1 MTTFMDAFRDDR
13 TDRIFFGSDNC
24 FRRALQDDQ
33 SSASA
38 RWRVAFER
46 ATAEQIEALLK
57 AREADGW
64 DSVRGLADGEA
75 TRFPT
80 AIRGLCFATAGVL
93 QRSRDLIE
101 EAVKAFGE
109 LELAGNRNLYN
120 PVPPAQQE
128 IAGIRDLQN
137 GAGGDVEKLLAEF
150 TGSQDESIATAGW
163 MVADL
168 ASRPAADLRSVCTC
182 PVAYAWSESDASIL
196 RLLVRCLPSDQPR
209 ITPDLWPGGALLW
222 SVKED
227 TRIHISAGW
236 KSIAAVWEKLQ
247 PWCPGVRVSIGI
259 EEWSASEEL
268 PKPVLEGDSIQAATA
283 VAIWHAWSR
292 TVWSRTVSAAERRSE
307 IEKIDVRL
315 LDFDLDPLALVTA
328 ALRME
333 GASPATWELVRVKN
347 VRAKFQAAGRCGLQL
362 GLTARTKPGEAA
374 IELSGTKLTR
384 MDAGTYPEL
393 CEQMCLTSREVREYQ
408 KRNLAEWDLDFL
420 SAEEASALIAE
431 RDREQSEQES

>member
-1 MTTFMDAFRDDR
+1 MITMTTLIDAFRDYR
-13 TDRIFFGSDNC
+13 KDRIFFGSENC

-33 SSASA
+33 SSAS
-38 RWRVAFER
+38 RHWQGAFGQ
-46 ATAEQIEALLK
+46 ATAGQIEALLE
-57 AREADGW
+57 ARGADDW
-64 DSVRGLADGEA
+64 HSVRGLAEGEEK
-75 TRFPT
+75 RFPT
-80 AIRGLCFATAGVL
+80 AIRGLCFATAGLL
-93 QRSRDLIE
+93 QRNSVLIK
-101 EAVKAFGE
+101 EAIKAFGE
-109 LELAGNRNLYN
+109 LDLAGNRTVYS

-137 GAGGDVEKLLAEF
+137 GAGGDVQELLAEF

-182 PVAYAWSESDASIL
+182 PVAYAWSENNASIL
-196 RLLVRCLPSDQPR
+196 KLMVRCLPSGQPR
-209 ITPDLWPGGALLW
+209 IMPDLWPGGALLW
-222 SVKED
+222 SVSAIPGANI
-227 TRIHISAGW
+227 RAGW

-292 TVWSRTVSAAERRSE
+292 TVSTAKRRSE

-315 LDFDLDPLALVTA
+315 LDFDLDPLAIVTA

-333 GASPATWELVRVKN
+333 GASPVAWELVGVKN

-362 GLTARTKPGEAA
+362 GLTARAKPGEAA
-374 IELSGTKLTR
+374 IELSGTKLTP

>member
-1 MTTFMDAFRDDR
+1 MAF
-13 TDRIFFGSDNC
+13 S
-24 FRRALQDDQ
+24 
-33 SSASA
+33 
-38 RWRVAFER
+38 
-46 ATAEQIEALLK
+46 
-57 AREADGW
+57 
-64 DSVRGLADGEA
+64 
-75 TRFPT
+75 
-80 AIRGLCFATAGVL
+80 
-93 QRSRDLIE
+93 
-101 EAVKAFGE
+101 E
-109 LELAGNRNLYN
+109 LELAGNRTVYS
-120 PVPPAQQE
+120 PVPAAQRE

-137 GAGGDVEKLLAEF
+137 GAGGDVDELLADF

-196 RLLVRCLPSDQPR
+196 KLLVRCLPSDQPR

-222 SVKED
+222 SVSEIPR
-227 TRIHISAGW
+227 THIRAGW

-292 TVWSRTVSAAERRSE
+292 TVSAAKRRSE

-315 LDFDLDPLALVTA
+315 LDFDLDPLAIVTA

-333 GASPATWELVRVKN
+333 GASPATWELAGVKN

-420 SAEEASALIAE
+420 SAEEASTLIAE